1 MLMIMF
7 SMAGVPPFIGFYAK
21 LVVLG
26 SVLDSGLVWLA
37 AVGML
42 FAVIGAFYYLR
53 VVWYMYFAD
62 AADRTPLT
70 AALDMRVVISANALG
85 LLALGLFPGGLLDL
99 CARVLGA

>member
-21 LVVLG
+21 LVVL
-26 SVLDSGLVWLA
+26 LATLNAGLVWLA
-37 AVGML
+37 GVAML
-42 FAVIGAFYYLR
+42 FAVIGAYYYLR

-62 AADRTPLT
+62 PVDTTPLSAAADVRIV
-70 AALDMRVVISANALG
+70 MSANALG
-85 LLALGLFPGGLLDL
+85 LLVLGVFPGGLLDL